1 MSFTDVNRPGGD
13 WAPRGTNP
21 FEDDDDHG
29 DDLVEQAAMA
39 NQETRRDNLE
49 EAEAM
54 ASPVRDA
61 VRDARAPSDA
71 VPAEA
76 RGGGEEP

>member
-1 MSFTDVNRPGGD
+1 MNRPGGD

-39 NQETRRDNLE
+39 NQQTAQGPGPSVLE
-49 EAEAM
+49 EAEAEVFQL
-54 ASPVRDA
+54 ALYQDLLK
-61 VRDARAPSDA
+61 
-71 VPAEA
+71 
-76 RGGGEEP
+76 